1 MLWLNLADV
10 LGAAAFVLPYA
21 GQTSIKLAL
30 LDTLSYLLLG
40 VVTAWLL
47 RKRTP

>member
-1 MLWLNLADV
+1 V
-10 LGAAAFVLPYA
+10 LTNWQMYMVYFAVQPYA

-47 RKRTP
+47 RKRNP